1 LIRGDTA
8 PNWHNRVSVPVIASR
23 LGSTPSSAVALVGAG
38 DPSSSRL
45 VYSMVIGLVVIGLL
59 LVVLGIWIIRQTRVD
74 LDVLAPLERMGDSE
88 WKKRDRSTQRRMLD
102 EVRPEG
108 ARPLAPA
115 TQPPSLDDEFELA
128 EHPVTTFSD
137 LGPGVLS
144 EERDPTPIGS
154 DADPVIESVAEPE
167 IEPVAQPEPEAD
179 STPVEQPDSSLVVEP
194 DSSLVVEPDSS
205 LVVEPDS
212 SLVVEPDSSLVV
224 EPDSSLVVE
233 PPAEPVVEPSAEP
246 VVEPDEESAPDPR
259 A

>member
-8 PNWHNRVSVPVIASR
+8 SNWHNRVSVPAIASR

-38 DPSSSRL
+38 DPASSRL

-154 DADPVIESVAEPE
+154 DADPVIELSTEPGIESVAEPE
-167 IEPVAQPEPEAD
+167 IEPVAQPEPESD
-179 STPVEQPDSSLVVEP
+179 STPVEQPDPTL
-194 DSSLVVEPDSS
+194 
-205 LVVEPDS
+205 
-212 SLVVEPDSSLVV
+212 
-224 EPDSSLVVE
+224 
-233 PPAEPVVEPSAEP
+233 VVEPSAEP
-246 VVEPDEESAPDPR
+246 VIEPVDEADAELVIEPEAEPVIEPEAETVVEPEPEPVVESAPDQR
-259 A
+259 T

>member
-1 LIRGDTA
+1 LIRGDT
-8 PNWHNRVSVPVIASR
+8 PSNWHNRVPVPVIASR
-23 LGSTPSSAVALVGAG
+23 LGSTPSSVIALVGAG

-45 VYSMVIGLVVIGLL
+45 VYSMVIGLVVIGVL

-128 EHPVTTFSD
+128 EHPVTSFSD
-137 LGPGVLS
+137 LGPGVPS
-144 EERDPTPIGS
+144 EERDPTPVGS
-154 DADPVIESVAEPE
+154 DVEPVIESVAEPE
-167 IEPVAQPEPEAD
+167 AEPVIDAAEPDAETEAEPDAGTDAETWAEPDAETEAEPVIEPVADAD
-179 STPVEQPDSSLVVEP
+179 ADPATASVVEP
-194 DSSLVVEPDSS
+194 DGEAVVESEAEAVVEPD
-205 LVVEPDS
+205 
-212 SLVVEPDSSLVV
+212 
-224 EPDSSLVVE
+224 
-233 PPAEPVVEPSAEP
+233 AEP
-246 VVEPDEESAPDPR
+246 APDPR

>member
-1 LIRGDTA
+1 
-8 PNWHNRVSVPVIASR
+8 
-23 LGSTPSSAVALVGAG
+23 
-38 DPSSSRL
+38 
-45 VYSMVIGLVVIGLL
+45 VIGLL

-137 LGPGVLS
+137 LGPGVIS
-144 EERDPTPIGS
+144 EERDPTPVGS
-154 DADPVIESVAEPE
+154 DADPVIELSTEPGIESAAEPE
-167 IEPVAQPEPEAD
+167 IEPAAQPEPESD
-179 STPVEQPDSSLVVEP
+179 STPVAEPDPTLVVEPDPTLVVEP
-194 DSSLVVEPDSS
+194 DSTLVVEPS
-205 LVVEPDS
+205 
-212 SLVVEPDSSLVV
+212 
-224 EPDSSLVVE
+224 
-233 PPAEPVVEPSAEP
+233 AAPVVEPSAEP

>member
-1 LIRGDTA
+1 MRGDTA

-38 DPSSSRL
+38 DPASSRL
-45 VYSMVIGLVVIGLL
+45 VYSMVIGLVVIGVL

-154 DADPVIESVAEPE
+154 DADPVIELSTEPGIESVAEPE
-167 IEPVAQPEPEAD
+167 IEPVAQPEPESD
-179 STPVEQPDSSLVVEP
+179 STPVEQPDP
-194 DSSLVVEPDSS
+194 T
-205 LVVEPDS
+205 
-212 SLVVEPDSSLVV
+212 LVVEPDSSLVV

>member
-1 LIRGDTA
+1 
-8 PNWHNRVSVPVIASR
+8 VSVPVIASR

-38 DPSSSRL
+38 DPASSRL

-137 LGPGVLS
+137 LGPGVIS
-144 EERDPTPIGS
+144 EERDPTPVGS
-154 DADPVIESVAEPE
+154 DADPVIELSTGPEIEPVAEPE
-167 IEPVAQPEPEAD
+167 IGPVAQPEPESD
-179 STPVEQPDSSLVVEP
+179 STPVEQPDPTLVVEPDPTLVVEP
-194 DSSLVVEPDSS
+194 DSTLVVEPS
-205 LVVEPDS
+205 
-212 SLVVEPDSSLVV
+212 
-224 EPDSSLVVE
+224 
-233 PPAEPVVEPSAEP
+233 AAPVVEPSAEP

>member
-1 LIRGDTA
+1 MRGDTA

-154 DADPVIESVAEPE
+154 DADPVIELSTEPGIESVAEPE
-167 IEPVAQPEPEAD
+167 IEPVAQPEPESD
-179 STPVEQPDSSLVVEP
+179 STPVEQPDPTL
-194 DSSLVVEPDSS
+194 
-205 LVVEPDS
+205 
-212 SLVVEPDSSLVV
+212 
-224 EPDSSLVVE
+224 
-233 PPAEPVVEPSAEP
+233 VVEPSAEP
-246 VVEPDEESAPDPR
+246 VIEPVDEADAELVIEPEAEPVIEPEAETVVEPEPEPVVEPDVESAPDQR
-259 A
+259 T

>member
-1 LIRGDTA
+1 
-8 PNWHNRVSVPVIASR
+8 
-23 LGSTPSSAVALVGAG
+23 
-38 DPSSSRL
+38 
-45 VYSMVIGLVVIGLL
+45 MVIGLVVIGLL

-128 EHPVTTFSD
+128 EHPVTTFGD

-154 DADPVIESVAEPE
+154 DADPVIELSTEPGIESVAEPE
-167 IEPVAQPEPEAD
+167 IEPVAQPEPESD
-179 STPVEQPDSSLVVEP
+179 STPVEQPDPTL
-194 DSSLVVEPDSS
+194 
-205 LVVEPDS
+205 
-212 SLVVEPDSSLVV
+212 
-224 EPDSSLVVE
+224 
-233 PPAEPVVEPSAEP
+233 VVEPSAEP
-246 VVEPDEESAPDPR
+246 VIEPVDEADAELVIEPEAEPVIEPEAETVVEPEPEPVVESAPDQR
-259 A
+259 T

>member
-1 LIRGDTA
+1 
-8 PNWHNRVSVPVIASR
+8 VPVIASR

-115 TQPPSLDDEFELA
+115 TRPPSLDDEFELA
-128 EHPVTTFSD
+128 EHPVTSFSD

-144 EERDPTPIGS
+144 EERDPTPVGS
-154 DADPVIESVAEPE
+154 DAEPVIDVAETEAEPVIDVAEPDAE
-167 IEPVAQPEPEAD
+167 PVIDVAEPDAETEAEPVIEPVADADAEPVTG
-179 STPVEQPDSSLVVEP
+179 SIVEPDAETVVEP
-194 DSSLVVEPDSS
+194 DAEP
-205 LVVEPDS
+205 E
-212 SLVVEPDSSLVV
+212 
-224 EPDSSLVVE
+224 
-233 PPAEPVVEPSAEP
+233 AEPVAEPDVEPAS
-246 VVEPDEESAPDPR
+246 DPR
-259 A
+259 T